1 MERLKGWSMKKTL
14 IAINSLLNSGILNK
28 YAIAGG
34 MAQFYYI
41 EPSVTYDLDL
51 IVNIDSE
58 ENALTPLSQI
68 YAWAEK
74 NNYLTDNEHI
84 MIEGIPVQFLP
95 EYNPLVSEA
104 LANSRNISL
113 FEVDTYILEPEYLMA
128 IMLQTGRP
136 SDHERLIRFF
146 SEADPDLRKFKTIIN
161 KFGLEKKY
169 DVFRR
174 RFL

>member
-1 MERLKGWSMKKTL
+1 MKKTL
-14 IAINSLLNSGILNK
+14 IAINSLLDLGILKK

-51 IVNIDSE
+51 IVNIGSE
-58 ENALTPLSQI
+58 ENSLTPLSQI
-68 YAWAEK
+68 YTWAEK

-84 MIEGIPVQFLP
+84 MIEGIPVQFLL

-104 LANSRNISL
+104 LDNSRNISL
-113 FEVDTYILEPEYLMA
+113 FEVNTSILEPEYLMA
-128 IMLQTGRP
+128 IMLQTRRP
-136 SDHERLIRFF
+136 ADYERLIRFF
-146 SEADPDLRKFKTIIN
+146 SEADPDPVKFNSIIN
-161 KFGLEKKY
+161 KFGLEEKY
-169 DVFRR
+169 DAFRR